1 MKKVSKE
8 LVEAIGICH
17 AMNKWLNENKLAEN
31 WYDVF
36 YDWTEEMDRI
46 HALFKQEG
54 IFRMPHDEFNRFEE
68 INNDVNAF
76 EAYCREYGY
85 AA

>member
-1 MKKVSKE
+1 
-8 LVEAIGICH
+8 
-17 AMNKWLNENKLAEN
+17 
-31 WYDVF
+31 
-36 YDWTEEMDRI
+36 MDRI